1 MSEISEPTAHP
12 SRRPRRGRTR
22 RRSSRSRSNGNY
34 DRKVFYCLAGLLV
47 LVILSAVFY
56 RQTSCYEMCLGD
68 QTIAVVADKSEAL
81 DIWEEFIN
89 RQEERLGQEVV
100 ADSQP
105 AFKRVSLKN
114 ANPVSGEELKQKLL
128 ASVPLKTEAYTL
140 KVNGEPLLTLLEQ
153 EQLENLLTEYQERFI
168 PQQEDEVKIHS
179 VDFKEDVE
187 IVKELTDVKS
197 LDTVET
203 AREKLYSLKVPDTV
217 HVIQKGDNF
226 WDVAIKYNT
235 TVSELL
241 QLNPDAVP
249 EKLMPEQEILIKP
262 GEPQLSVLV
271 TLETTVME
279 EIPAP
284 TRYIDDSSLLSND
297 RRVVEEGAPGEK
309 EVTYKI
315 VFENGHESV
324 IEVLSETVIKEPVE
338 RVVKRGTRT
347 FLARGVGRN
356 YGVVSASRV
365 TSNYGWRIHPIYKTK
380 RFHEGIDLA
389 APVGRSVHAYTSGT
403 VTFAGRTGA
412 LGLAVYIN
420 HGNGLE
426 TRYGHLSKI
435 YVKKGQKVSTGDK
448 IGAVGNSGSSTGPH
462 LHFEVRKNGKPQNP
476 WDYI

>member
-1 MSEISEPTAHP
+1 M
-12 SRRPRRGRTR
+12 
-22 RRSSRSRSNGNY
+22 
-34 DRKVFYCLAGLLV
+34 
-47 LVILSAVFY
+47 VILSAVFY
-56 RQTSCYEMCLGD
+56 RQSACYEMCLGD

-81 DIWEEFIN
+81 KMWEEFIHS
-89 RQEERLGQEVV
+89 QEDRLGREVI
-100 ADSQP
+100 ADNQP
-105 AFKRVSLKN
+105 VFKRVSRKN
-114 ANPVSGEELKQKLL
+114 ANPVSGEELKQKML
-128 ASVPLKTEAYTL
+128 AGVSLKTEAYTL

-153 EQLENLLTEYQERFI
+153 EKLENLLVEYKERFI
-168 PQQEDEVKIHS
+168 PEQEEEIKIIS
-179 VDFKEDVE
+179 VGFKEDVE
-187 IVKELTDVKS
+187 IVQELAEIKS
-197 LDTVET
+197 LDTEET

-241 QLNPDAVP
+241 QLNPEAVP

-271 TLETTVME
+271 TLETTVMDA
-279 EIPAP
+279 IPAP
-284 TRYIDDSSLLSND
+284 TKYIDDSSLLSND

-315 VFENGHESV
+315 VFENGYESTM
-324 IEVLSETVIKEPVE
+324 EVLSETVIKEPVE

-448 IGAVGNSGSSTGPH
+448 IGAVGNSGLSTGPH
-462 LHFEVRKNGKPQNP
+462 LHFEVRKNGKSQNP